1 MENYFWPVVGVL
13 AYIGAVWWDY
23 KLNMKQE
30 DLIKSYFGEEKE

>member
-13 AYIGAVWWDY
+13 CYIAAIAWDY

-30 DLIKSYFGEEKE
+30 DVIKSYFGEEEK

>member
-13 AYIGAVWWDY
+13 AYILAIAWDY

-30 DLIKSYFGEEKE
+30 DIVKSYFGEENK